1 MPGPPRRR
9 RQPPSG
15 RLREKWFNM
24 NEFRST
30 TPPRQAFGWRKS
42 NRIFMVTFAGIL
54 SVLYIFILLID
65 PYGVVPFSL
74 PLERPIMSSQRQMYP
89 QILRTGRYDSIVVGT
104 STSRLLDPAALG
116 RILGGHF
123 ASFAM
128 PDAAAWEQV
137 RIIDYFRRTVADP
150 KVVLIGLDHEW
161 CNRTTTADKRRK
173 EFPSWAYDDNRWNDL
188 LYLLNNPTLEVASRM
203 VGRLLDWVPEKLRD
217 DGFEVFVPPESA
229 YDLARARDHIYGPG
243 GPPAPRPALPALT
256 LSEAERQAME
266 FEALPWLD
274 ESLAGLPAA
283 TRKILVLPPPHVHA
297 LPAAGSYAE
306 AREAECKRR
315 LASIARHRGAML
327 VDWRLASPL
336 TTDDS
341 HFWDPLHYRLPVAYR
356 LIDDLEH
363 IVNEGRESPDG
374 SYRILVH

>member
-1 MPGPPRRR
+1 MDRWYARAT
-9 RQPPSG
+9 
-15 RLREKWFNM
+15 
-24 NEFRST
+24 T
-30 TPPRQAFGWRKS
+30 TPAWQTVNWQES
-42 NRIFMVTFAGIL
+42 NRIFLGTFIGFLWA
-54 SVLYIFILLID
+54 VYIFILLVD

-74 PLERPIMSSQRQMYP
+74 PFERPIMGSQRQMYP
-89 QILRTGRYDSIVVGT
+89 QILRSGRYDSIVVGT

-116 RILGGHF
+116 RVLGGHF

-128 PDAAAWEQV
+128 PDASAWEQI

-150 KVVLIGLDHEW
+150 KALLVGLDHEW
-161 CNRTTTADKRRK
+161 CNQSRGPDRRRS

-188 LYLLNNPTLEVASRM
+188 LYLLNNPTLEVAGRT
-203 VGRLLDWVPEKLRD
+203 VGRVLGWVPQKLRD
-217 DGFEVFVPPESA
+217 DGFENFVPPESA
-229 YDLARARDHIYGPG
+229 YDLARARYHIWGPS
-243 GPPAPRPALPALT
+243 GPSAPGPVRPAAE
-256 LSEAERQAME
+256 LSEAERHAME

-283 TRKILVLPPPHVHA
+283 TRKVLVLPPPHAHA
-297 LPAAGSYAE
+297 LPAAGSYGA

-315 LASIARHRGAML
+315 IAAIARRRGAML
-327 VDWRLASPL
+327 VDWRLVSPL

-341 HFWDPLHYRLPVAYR
+341 HFWDGLHYRLPVAYR

-374 SYRILVH
+374 SYRILVR